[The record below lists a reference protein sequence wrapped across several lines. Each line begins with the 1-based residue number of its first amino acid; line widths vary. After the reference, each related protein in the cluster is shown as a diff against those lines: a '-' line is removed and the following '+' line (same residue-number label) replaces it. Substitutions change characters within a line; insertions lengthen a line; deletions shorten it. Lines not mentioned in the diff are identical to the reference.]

1 MDKKITEQEFFNL
14 DNGIVQDITR
24 EFIYPHIYRNQS
36 HLVSHLQEQQIDG
49 FLPEDINNLY
59 MTDNEIVKYFHY
71 NYSYEE
77 ITEQELIDEIRHNGE
92 DINEIYEWYLVS
104 GWFLD
109 RLKEINEPYLENDYG
124 EYWGRTCTGQ
134 SIYLDY
140 NIQKL
145 AYKYSHDK
153 RLFKSKKVA

>member
-36 HLVSHLQEQQIDG
+36 NLISHLQEKEVEG
-49 FLPEDINNLY
+49 FCFDDINNLY
-59 MTDNEIVKYFHY
+59 MTDDEIVKYFHY

-77 ITEQELIDEIRHNGE
+77 MTEQELIDEIRENDE
-92 DINEIYEWYLVS
+92 CMNEIYEWYLVS
-104 GWFLD
+104 DWFLSK
-109 RLKEINEPYLENDYG
+109 LKEINEPYIENDYG

-145 AYKYSHDK
+145 AYKYSYDE
-153 RLFKSKKVA
+153 RLYKSKEVA

>member
-1 MDKKITEQEFFNL
+1 MTNKITGKEFFNL
-14 DNGIVQDITR
+14 GNGVVQDITR
-24 EFIYPHIYRNQS
+24 EFIQPHIYRNQS
-36 HLVSHLQEQQIDG
+36 NLVFHLQEQQVDG
-49 FLPEDINNLY
+49 FWPEDINNLY
-59 MTDNEIVKYFHY
+59 MTDDEIVKYCHY

-77 ITEQELIDEIRHNGE
+77 ITEQELIDEIRDNGE

-104 GWFLD
+104 DWFLN

-153 RLFKSKKVA
+153 RLFKSVEVA